1 MQPIQLYGLISQHNE
16 WLATRQ
22 CVVASNIANANSP
35 GYKALDLEPFE
46 AAMLS
51 AQLRMEA
58 TQPGHLAPE
67 MTAATAAKE
76 AEDEDGWD
84 VFHSGSSVSIEQ
96 EMMKGGEVSRA
107 YSLNTN
113 ITKAFH
119 RMMLASARPGG

>member
-1 MQPIQLYGLISQHNE
+1 MQPIQLFGLISQHND

-22 CVVASNIANANSP
+22 TVVASNIANANTP

-51 AQLRMEA
+51 AQLRMQA

-67 MTAATAAKE
+67 PLSAAAAKE

-84 VFHSGSSVSIEQ
+84 VFHSGTSVSVEQ
-96 EMMKGGEVSRA
+96 ELMKGGEVSRA

-113 ITKAFH
+113 ITRAFH
-119 RMMLASARPGG
+119 RMMLTSSRPGA